1 MIIALLIILVCMVG
15 ALNYQFFN
23 AFIQPKMMQEK
34 LDLQN
39 VIDKYKEIELEK
51 AQKDFKKRNSLD

>member
-23 AFIQPKMMQEK
+23 AFIKPKMMQEK